1 MNFNFFVNIIT
12 IFIAIIIL
20 KIYFSIFFEK
30 QKAHEY
36 NPFFWI
42 IYLIWQL
49 FFMNCASI
57 SSSFKLT
64 LNIILV
70 IFICL
75 YYFIGNIFSKII
87 VSVLICSIWTIQE
100 FLIGAFF
107 LLIIFKFYIRFLIIR
122 MNTILS
128 NILKYRKTLILPRIY
143 HD

>member
-49 FFMNCASI
+49 FFINCASI

-75 YYFIGNIFSKII
+75 YYFIEIFFPK
-87 VSVLICSIWTIQE
+87 
-100 FLIGAFF
+100 
-107 LLIIFKFYIRFLIIR
+107 LLFPF
-122 MNTILS
+122 
-128 NILKYRKTLILPRIY
+128 
-143 HD
+143 

>member
-1 MNFNFFVNIIT
+1 LNFNFFVNIIT

-87 VSVLICSIWTIQE
+87 VSVLICSIWTIQK
-100 FLIGAFF
+100 FKLCRFSTVQSFNITFSYYFKTIFF
-107 LLIIFKFYIRFLIIR
+107 K
-122 MNTILS
+122 
-128 NILKYRKTLILPRIY
+128 
-143 HD
+143 

>member
-75 YYFIGNIFSKII
+75 YYFIGNIFSKNYCFRFDLFYLDYTGIFDRRFF
-87 VSVLICSIWTIQE
+87 SI
-100 FLIGAFF
+100 
-107 LLIIFKFYIRFLIIR
+107 
-122 MNTILS
+122 N
-128 NILKYRKTLILPRIY
+128 
-143 HD
+143 

>member
-49 FFMNCASI
+49 FFMNCDSI

-87 VSVLICSIWTIQE
+87 AVSYTHLDVYKRQVLTKYLKVIFS
-100 FLIGAFF
+100 FF
-107 LLIIFKFYIRFLIIR
+107 FLIIR
-122 MNTILS
+122 LNGMDGELHI
-128 NILKYRKTLILPRIY
+128 RKIMA
-143 HD
+143 HG

>member
-107 LLIIFKFYIRFLIIR
+107 LLII
-122 MNTILS
+122 
-128 NILKYRKTLILPRIY
+128 LKYYKFKLCRFSTVQSFNITFSYYFKTIFFK
-143 HD
+143 